1 MICIW
6 KCTSSIYL
14 SLESGQGLRLIFC
27 VYQLF
32 CLSIPNYLKL
42 SHKAHTLFTHGSAI
56 WARLSWVVPLQV
68 PPVVISVAALT
79 CELLQAWLCW
89 HMQGQLSFSLYIVAE
104 SFPYHM
110 LLHEILVACY
120 LGFLHGGSQLSNIQS
135 WSCQDFLR
143 LSSRTGSMSLL
154 LCSII

>member
-14 SLESGQGLRLIFC
+14 SLESGQSLRLRFC

-56 WARLSWVVPLQV
+56 WARLSWVVPVQV

-79 CELLQAWLCW
+79 CELLQVWLSW
-89 HMQGQLSFSLYIVAE
+89 HARTAIFLSLYSYRVFSL
-104 SFPYHM
+104 PYTSSWDPCSM
-110 LLHEILVACY
+110 LPGLFTWWLTALKHTKLKLPGLFKA
-120 LGFLHGGSQLSNIQS
+120 
-135 WSCQDFLR
+135 
-143 LSSRTGSMSLL
+143 
-154 LCSII
+154 